1 MGVFGRDACAS
12 TPLYVVPT
20 RPPTATR
27 ETRREASFAPTSRVL
42 PSGRKKDRTPMRSRL
57 LVAPALAI
65 ALLAVPVAASARTTE
80 VAEPFPVCFALFD
93 PVQFPEAASDVTG
106 FRLSLFYGRNA
117 GMMGLDLGCL
127 VSVVDDDLFGL
138 ELSGLVN
145 SVGSSSGSVQ
155 LAGIANN
162 CYEDFYGL
170 QLSGIANRTGGN
182 IAGGQIS
189 CFNMAEDM
197 DGFQIGLYN
206 KAAKAT
212 GLQIGVINEAASM
225 QGVQIGLLNIIHDS
239 QLPYMILL
247 NANF

>member
-1 MGVFGRDACAS
+1 MR
-12 TPLYVVPT
+12 TRTLLPL
-20 RPPTATR
+20 A
-27 ETRREASFAPTSRVL
+27 FAAAILAL
-42 PSGRKKDRTPMRSRL
+42 PAA
-57 LVAPALAI
+57 AP
-65 ALLAVPVAASARTTE
+65 ARTTE
-80 VAEPFPVCFALFD
+80 GVAEPFPICFALFD

-117 GMMGLDLGCL
+117 GMMGLDLGGF

-170 QLSGIANRTGGN
+170 QLSGIANRVGGDV
-182 IAGGQIS
+182 AGGQIS
-189 CFNMAEDM
+189 CFNMAADM
-197 DGFQIGLYN
+197 DGLQIGLYN

-239 QLPYMILL
+239 QLPCMILL